1 MFPFPG
7 LPFPSREE
15 RERRG
20 GGWMGGNWGHDR
32 GKRGGGT
39 CGPKVQKD
47 RMRVWGRGCVWV
59 APVLGPFQSW
69 PLPGCQELL
78 VRSQQ
83 RKCRKR
89 GGGLRRGG
97 RGVWTNQHIHDRCL
111 LRKIQENRH
120 ANITGRVCF
129 LTPLASPPAC
139 FPQFCQSSVRR
150 SWGQGWGLLGEVCSA
165 YPCWPPPLHSPGEQ
179 SFLCKCHP
187 QSELPGLVRPP
198 SGW

>member
-1 MFPFPG
+1 MTEG
-7 LPFPSREE
+7 
-15 RERRG
+15 RG
-20 GGWMGGNWGHDR
+20 EVALV
-32 GKRGGGT
+32 
-39 CGPKVQKD
+39 GPKSRKTGCGCGAGAVFGWHLFWVFFRAGPSLGVKSCLSD
-47 RMRVWGRGCVWV
+47 HNRGNV
-59 APVLGPFQSW
+59 GK
-69 PLPGCQELL
+69 G
-78 VRSQQ
+78 
-83 RKCRKR
+83 

-187 QSELPGLVRPP
+187 QNELPGLVRPP